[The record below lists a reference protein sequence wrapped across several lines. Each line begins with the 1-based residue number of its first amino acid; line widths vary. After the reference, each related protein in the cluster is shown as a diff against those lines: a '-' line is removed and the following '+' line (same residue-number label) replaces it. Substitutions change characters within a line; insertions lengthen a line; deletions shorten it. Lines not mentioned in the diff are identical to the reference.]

1 MENGNI
7 VEVCFQYCFV
17 ITSTANSWDCCDLLE
32 INDRMIIGSNLQY
45 HILACMVLQ
54 DGKHSELIEKNG
66 LYSRLAKRQNDN
78 LDSS

>member
-1 MENGNI
+1 MVTLWRYVFNI
-7 VEVCFQYCFV
+7 ALSLLRLQTHY
-17 ITSTANSWDCCDLLE
+17 SWDCCDLLE
-32 INDRMIIGSNLQY
+32 INDRMIIDSNLQY

-66 LYSRLAKRQNDN
+66 LYSRLARRQNDN